1 MAWEPWYQAVQ
12 EEAVVDNVRTIV
24 ARDFKQAL
32 DYFYTIEAALPTTDP
47 RHLLDFQERTLGQ
60 VSGTVFP
67 SLAIGPNRNASTEDD
82 NQSRLNEAILF
93 DSWIG
98 VTDDTAE
105 NVTKRI
111 MRYAGTYNAVLRT
124 AAAKNMSDF
133 FRNMSTEVW
142 GVNLELEH
150 IYGPIGK
157 RESVHFRS
165 VVIQGTLKI
174 FER

>member
-1 MAWEPWYQAVQ
+1 MAWEPYYNAVQ
-12 EEAVVDNVRTIV
+12 EEGVIDNVKTIV
-24 ARDFKQAL
+24 KRDFKDAL
-32 DYFYTIEAALPTTDP
+32 DVFYPIEAALLETDS
-47 RHLLDFQERTLGQ
+47 RFLRDFQERSLGQ
-60 VSGTVFP
+60 VSGSVFP
-67 SLAIGPNRNASTEDD
+67 SLALAPNRNASTESE
-82 NQSRLNEAILF
+82 NQDRLNEAILF

-98 VTDDTAE
+98 VTDDSAE
-105 NVTKRI
+105 HVTRRI

-124 AAAKNMSDF
+124 AAAKNKADF

-150 IYGPIGK
+150 IYGPIGQK
-157 RESVHFRS
+157 QSQFFRS